1 MNHEDRG
8 HWGDL
13 LRRNKGESVR
23 VLLHNTGG
31 IGFMTEVR
39 SKESLKSEKLRML
52 CNEYKIDI
60 VCLTEVNKDWREVE
74 QQHSIWNATSTC
86 VNFDV
91 FRCHIT
97 QRNQSQESIKLEV
110 RP

>member
-1 MNHEDRG
+1 MIPRPCEESSRSNTPRRRRISVNHEDRG

-39 SKESLKSEKLRML
+39 SKESLKSENCGCYVM
-52 CNEYKIDI
+52 
-60 VCLTEVNKDWREVE
+60 
-74 QQHSIWNATSTC
+74 ST
-86 VNFDV
+86 
-91 FRCHIT
+91 R
-97 QRNQSQESIKLEV
+97 
-110 RP
+110 